1 MKNIKK
7 RITVQTNPKLLGLR
21 CFTVVILRNEPRT
34 YSRMFSVPFHYKT
47 LKEKNLLMKVKLNEI
62 NNWLRPRRT

>member
-1 MKNIKK
+1 MKKHQKK
-7 RITVQTNPKLLGLR
+7 DNRANESKASRAQM
-21 CFTVVILRNEPRT
+21 FTVVILRNEPRT